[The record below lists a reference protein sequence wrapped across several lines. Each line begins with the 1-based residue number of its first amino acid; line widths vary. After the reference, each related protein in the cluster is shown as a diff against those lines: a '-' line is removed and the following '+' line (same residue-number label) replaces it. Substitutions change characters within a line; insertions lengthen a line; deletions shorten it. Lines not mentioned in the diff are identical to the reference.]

1 VLNRGAVGPAQ
12 HRAARPAL
20 PSPVGKTLLAGS
32 DRAASA
38 LVKSI
43 LVAIEAVPAAI
54 EASLAAVETGAAE
67 EDRG

>member
-1 VLNRGAVGPAQ
+1 VLNRGAVGPAR

-20 PSPVGKTLLAGS
+20 PSPAGKTLPEKS

-43 LVAIEAVPAAI
+43 PVAIEADPAVI

-67 EDRG
+67 EDRA